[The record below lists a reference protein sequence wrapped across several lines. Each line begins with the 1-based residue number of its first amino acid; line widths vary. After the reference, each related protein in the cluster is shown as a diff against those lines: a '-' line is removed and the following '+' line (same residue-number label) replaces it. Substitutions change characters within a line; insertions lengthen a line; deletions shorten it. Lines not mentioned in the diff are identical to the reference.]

1 MAEFA
6 DRMKSFTDHL
16 RTSIQM
22 RNEALAQVHSST
34 EDLRSRARAFMDQTA
49 DEHRNRAEELH
60 ATLATHREECR
71 QKAAELREKHQES
84 LRNTRTELQRM
95 LSQSRKTRQDTVN
108 ELRDTFA
115 HARNELALDLHEASF
130 AWRAF
135 AAGHDEPV
143 ASSVPAPADRPRSNS
158 THNGKHAGRTFA
170 AKQDEPVASSVSAPA
185 KRSGHKPSKGVKRG
199 AQAHDG
205 SR

>member
-16 RTSIQM
+16 RTSIHM
-22 RNEALAQVHSST
+22 RNEAIAQVHSST

-60 ATLATHREECR
+60 ATLAGHREECR
-71 QKAAELREKHQES
+71 QKAADLRENHQES
-84 LRNTRTELQRM
+84 LRKTRTELHRM
-95 LSQSRKTRQDTVN
+95 LSESRKARLDTVN
-108 ELRDTFA
+108 ELRHTFE
-115 HARNELALDLHEASF
+115 HARNELAMDLREASF

-135 AAGHDEPV
+135 AA
-143 ASSVPAPADRPRSNS
+143 R
-158 THNGKHAGRTFA
+158 
-170 AKQDEPVASSVSAPA
+170 QDEPVASTPVSSVPAPTKQPDPKPTKGG
-185 KRSGHKPSKGVKRG
+185 KRR
-199 AQAHDG
+199 AQAHHG